1 MAPGHLPPL
10 GKAYL
15 APGDSTELAHFFLA
29 EHLTPAPIAPDD
41 DQDLRIECFS
51 WDTVL
56 KMIREK
62 ELHGSKTL
70 AGLFLGAYPRKST
83 SMTEVE

>member
-70 AGLFLGAYPRKST
+70 AGLFLGAYLRKST

>member
-15 APGDSTELAHFFLA
+15 APGYSTELAHFFLA

-62 ELHGSKTL
+62 EKNCTVLRLWQVFSWAPT
-70 AGLFLGAYPRKST
+70 
-83 SMTEVE
+83 